1 MNTVDPAIIEYVE
14 REIIP
19 RYDVFDKAHRRDHVC
34 MVIEQSL
41 VLAQYMPDL
50 NIDMV
55 YCIAAYHDLGLINGR
70 ENHHI
75 DSGRILECDQ
85 FIRSR
90 FSPEDIETMRQAVED
105 HRASGKTMPR
115 SDYGKVVA
123 DADRFIDAGTIIR
136 RTVQYGLA
144 NYPDL
149 DRNGHFERM
158 LSHLI
163 GKYGPEGY
171 MRIWLPWSD
180 NVARLERLHNMIKDT
195 PVLRSVFDSIYDEE
209 HNAGVV

>member
-50 NIDMV
+50 SIDMV

-75 DSGRILECDQ
+75 DSG
-85 FIRSR
+85 SY
-90 FSPEDIETMRQAVED
+90 T
-105 HRASGKTMPR
+105 
-115 SDYGKVVA
+115 
-123 DADRFIDAGTIIR
+123 
-136 RTVQYGLA
+136 
-144 NYPDL
+144 
-149 DRNGHFERM
+149 RM
-158 LSHLI
+158 
-163 GKYGPEGY
+163 
-171 MRIWLPWSD
+171 
-180 NVARLERLHNMIKDT
+180 
-195 PVLRSVFDSIYDEE
+195 
-209 HNAGVV
+209 